1 MISVQH
7 VPSWV
12 RGGLVAG
19 AGLWLAVHVSAQTD
33 VGNFRV
39 PDTDEEGVLKTLLTG
54 EKAKM
59 YPDKPMWIEG
69 LVIEFFEEDGETV
82 HLRLTSPGC
91 HYDTRSNFAESDQP
105 VLIVGDTFTVEGVG
119 YKFDSNTSRMELLNE
134 VRVVF
139 SDTNL
144 TPAQEPADSPP
155 ALSEPSEP
163 SESSPSPESP

>member
-1 MISVQH
+1 MIRVQH

-19 AGLWLAVHVSAQTD
+19 ASLWLAAQLSAQTD

-69 LVIEFFEEDGETV
+69 LVIEFYEEDGETV
-82 HLRLTSPGC
+82 RLRLTSPGC
-91 HYDTRSNFAESDQP
+91 HYDTRSSYAESDES
-105 VLIVGDTFTVEGVG
+105 VRIVGENFTVEGVG

-139 SDTNL
+139 SDTDF
-144 TPAQEPADSPP
+144 TPPRGAADIPP
-155 ALSEPSEP
+155 DAPESSEPT
-163 SESSPSPESP
+163 PSPESP